1 MAWAADATE
10 ASRGGNRPWGA
21 GVLGV
26 ALHARSLPLEDTER
40 ADVVKRQQTQP
51 WHGLGH
57 LQLKCLSL
65 PELLGQVG
73 AGVSCCATTTH
84 QLHVAVVSCLCQTHL
99 LLALILGRIKATTE
113 ICAWNLGV
121 SI

>member
-1 MAWAADATE
+1 ML
-10 ASRGGNRPWGA
+10 GG
-21 GVLGV
+21 

-40 ADVVKRQQTQP
+40 AEVVKARQKTR
-51 WHGLGH
+51 HGLGH

-73 AGVSCCATTTH
+73 SGVSCCATATH
-84 QLHVAVVSCLCQTHL
+84 QLHVAVVSRLCQTHL
-99 LLALILGRIKATTE
+99 LLALILGRIKAITE

-121 SI
+121 GIWEA